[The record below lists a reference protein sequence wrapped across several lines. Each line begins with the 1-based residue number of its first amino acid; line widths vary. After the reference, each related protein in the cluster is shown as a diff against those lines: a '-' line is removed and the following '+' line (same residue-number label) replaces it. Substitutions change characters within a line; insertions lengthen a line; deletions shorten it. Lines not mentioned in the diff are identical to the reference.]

1 MLDPH
6 EWWSGD
12 SESPGGPA
20 WDVVENQ
27 NCVELRNHL
36 ETFSVFDLDTSQG
49 IQQTI
54 IRVPLRTEAQ
64 AVRSKIVGREISVN
78 EIRTALE
85 QFAEEMKEGGLL
97 FLKHIRSIILRIDNK
112 IISRIHILEE
122 GSDLKTRRELP
133 VDFKQLYVPQT
144 PLTGQ
149 RGIFKNLTLRIQ
161 FSNAAHTFVQTYLIQ
176 HTMMMSSGD
185 IDLDKWA
192 SQRKLFPWTA
202 VAVLLDVGCFLLL
215 YYLFALERCCAF
227 H

>member
-1 MLDPH
+1 LLDPH

-36 ETFSVFDLDTSQG
+36 ETFRVFDLDTTQG

-64 AVRSKIVGREISVN
+64 AARSKIVGREISVN

-97 FLKHIRSIILRIDNK
+97 FLKHVRSIILRIDNE
-112 IISRIHILEE
+112 IISKIQILEE

-133 VDFKQLYVPQT
+133 LDFKQLYVPQT
-144 PLTGQ
+144 PPAGQ
-149 RGIFKNLTLRIQ
+149 REIFKKLTLRIQ
-161 FSNAAHTFVQTYLIQ
+161 FSSAAHTFVQTYLIQ

-185 IDLDKWA
+185 IDLDNWA

-202 VAVLLDVGCFLLL
+202 VAVLLDVGCFLYL
-215 YYLFALERCCAF
+215 YYFFVLERC
-227 H
+227 